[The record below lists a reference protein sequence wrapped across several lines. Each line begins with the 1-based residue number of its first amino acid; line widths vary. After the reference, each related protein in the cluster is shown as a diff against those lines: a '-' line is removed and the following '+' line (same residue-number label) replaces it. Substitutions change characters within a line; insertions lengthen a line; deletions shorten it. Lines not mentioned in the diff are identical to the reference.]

1 MATVIVPSL
10 LRDLSAGQN
19 EIVVD
24 GRTLRQVIENLDAA
38 YPGVKAKLLENGMIR
53 DAISIAINGDVIVGG
68 LSEPVPTDAEIAI
81 MPAIS
86 GGSIR

>member
-38 YPGVKAKLLENGMIR
+38 YPGVKAKLLEN
-53 DAISIAINGDVIVGG
+53 
-68 LSEPVPTDAEIAI
+68 
-81 MPAIS
+81 
-86 GGSIR
+86 

>member
-1 MATVIVPSL
+1 
-10 LRDLSAGQN
+10 
-19 EIVVD
+19 
-24 GRTLRQVIENLDAA
+24 
-38 YPGVKAKLLENGMIR
+38 MIR

>member
-10 LRDLSAGQN
+10 LRDLSSGQN
-19 EIVVD
+19 EIIVD

-38 YPGVKAKLLENGMIR
+38 YPGVKARLLENGMIR

-68 LSEPVPTDAEIAI
+68 LSEQVPDGAEIAI

-86 GGSIR
+86 GGAIR